1 MSLKKIKLPNSFI
14 YPVTVDEVHVRHG
27 QKVLQGDPIYTLADQ
42 TGKLVRIKAPTD
54 GAIDGE
60 PAARHTR
67 FDGPQ
72 VVSAIRTGTA
82 AASQIA
88 PEPDQSFADPSD
100 PALFEP
106 WRTLDPLDGE
116 ARTAAPTENPP
127 KPAPPPTAAPN
138 APPTPRTSSPKSQPR
153 TANPASPTHTR
164 STGRVFGRLAVG
176 VGVVGVIAALAALP
190 ATQSFLSKL
199 FGDGRVAVDPAI
211 ESPVAA
217 RLERNL
223 NRFRDSNNFGI
234 VDAHVERGELFVTV
248 AHQGASSTA
257 RSIHLADVDVMELA
271 MFWPYF
277 SVGGSLTVR
286 LFCAVPDCVTTHR
299 LTDDMEA
306 VTGPGFTLD
315 DDVLN
320 FRLYYPSSTSP
331 EEVYR
336 SLDEIFELAELY
348 GNTDLTWRNAD

>member
-1 MSLKKIKLPNSFI
+1 
-14 YPVTVDEVHVRHG
+14 
-27 QKVLQGDPIYTLADQ
+27 
-42 TGKLVRIKAPTD
+42 VRIKAPTD
-54 GAIDGE
+54 GVIDGE

-88 PEPDQSFADPSD
+88 PEPDQSLADPSD

-106 WRTLDPLDGE
+106 WRTVEPLDGG
-116 ARTAAPTENPP
+116 ARSAAPTENPA
-127 KPAPPPTAAPN
+127 KPAPPPKAAPKAQP
-138 APPTPRTSSPKSQPR
+138 APRASSTKSQPR
-153 TANPASPTHTR
+153 AANRASQARTR
-164 STGRVFGRLAVG
+164 STGRILGRLAVA
-176 VGVVGVIAALAALP
+176 VGSIGVIAALATLP
-190 ATQSFLSKL
+190 GTQSFFSNL

-211 ESPVAA
+211 EGPVAA

-234 VDAHVERGELFVTV
+234 VDAHVDRGELFVTV

-299 LTDDMEA
+299 LTDNMEA
-306 VTGPGFTLD
+306 VTGLGFTLD

-320 FRLYYPSSTSP
+320 FRLYYPSSISP

-348 GNTDLTWRNAD
+348 GNADLTWRNAD